1 MCAQARPN
9 LPVQSLEDTGFV
21 WFFFFL
27 PCHHLAPVGLNA
39 VIIYYFCKK
48 EGVWEPEC
56 FLTPPGG
63 LFLLALHENGQAV
76 GSAG

>member
-1 MCAQARPN
+1 MPKPG
-9 LPVQSLEDTGFV
+9 LISQSRAWKILGLFG
-21 WFFFFL
+21 FFFFL

-48 EGVWEPEC
+48 EGAWEAEC

-63 LFLLALHENGQAV
+63 LFFLALHENGQAV